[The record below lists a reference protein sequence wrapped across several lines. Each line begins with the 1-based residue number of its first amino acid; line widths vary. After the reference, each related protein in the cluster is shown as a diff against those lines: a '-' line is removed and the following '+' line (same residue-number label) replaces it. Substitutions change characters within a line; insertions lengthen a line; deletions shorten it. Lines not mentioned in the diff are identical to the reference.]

1 MKGEKGHISRR
12 QYQCSKGK
20 ERLVLLPG
28 GSLQQQ
34 TTQTLPWEAGARPA
48 ALRGVAGAGAMRGQC
63 CPPGPQAG
71 GSRHKEGENN
81 LGAIPG
87 CRQLPAQCSKQLT
100 GSEPALVLPP
110 A

>member
-1 MKGEKGHISRR
+1 M
-12 QYQCSKGK
+12 
-20 ERLVLLPG
+20 LLPG

-34 TTQTLPWEAGARPA
+34 TTQTLPWEAGARLA
-48 ALRGVAGAGAMRGQC
+48 ALGGVAGAGAMRGQR

-87 CRQLPAQCSKQLT
+87 CRQLPARCSKQLT
-100 GSEPALVLPP
+100 GSEPVLVLPP

>member
-48 ALRGVAGAGAMRGQC
+48 ALRGVAGAGAMQGQR